1 MVVEVGCCLRERIE
15 VEYDKGTLQKK
26 KKATRQELR
35 GTASKNLKDDAG
47 SGRKGVNA
55 HCSASTLLVSADLS
69 AASYL
74 VIMWIR
80 ADLKTAKA
88 VVCA

>member
-1 MVVEVGCCLRERIE
+1 MKELKLNTTKGRCRE
-15 VEYDKGTLQKK
+15 K

-88 VVCA
+88 VV